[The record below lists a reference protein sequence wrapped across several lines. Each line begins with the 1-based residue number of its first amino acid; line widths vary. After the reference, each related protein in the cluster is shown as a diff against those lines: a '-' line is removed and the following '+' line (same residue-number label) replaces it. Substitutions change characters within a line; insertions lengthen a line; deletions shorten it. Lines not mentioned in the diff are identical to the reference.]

1 MTELA
6 RLLTQALRYPWQGK
20 GWFYRMLPLALLQLI
35 PILGQIILAGDG
47 QAIARAICQ
56 QQRDLPRLH
65 LHRSLVDGL
74 QLVAVGIV
82 YCLPVVLTVL
92 LVLSGDS
99 TSETETPGRVPG
111 IVYPIALLV
120 YSRISSE
127 VVKRRPA
134 LKSVVSFVNR
144 VFSILVFLFII
155 WRLSSLFTTLR
166 DGLHFSSIELTSM
179 DLVVLLAAAMLLSII
194 VAALLISGVQ
204 FAITGRGL
212 LHARATLKRMIVN
225 RGLTVRFTLTTW
237 LLIAGTAMT
246 AVISALFL
254 LVPGLLL
261 IIAGNAAIWFLAT
274 QYAMRIGIFEANT

>member
-1 MTELA
+1 M
-6 RLLTQALRYPWQGK
+6 
-20 GWFYRMLPLALLQLI
+20 
-35 PILGQIILAGDG
+35 
-47 QAIARAICQ
+47 
-56 QQRDLPRLH
+56 
-65 LHRSLVDGL
+65 
-74 QLVAVGIV
+74 
-82 YCLPVVLTVL
+82 L

-155 WRLSSLFTTLR
+155 WRLSSLFTMLR